1 VANSRARLA
10 LTAEESREYLRDA
23 KTLILC
29 SIGPDGLPDPV
40 PMWFVVDEASAEPGD
55 TGVTASG
62 AEMPGVV
69 LMTTYGKSQ
78 KVVNL
83 RRDGR
88 AVGLVEDGTVYGELR
103 GLQLTGSIDVVD
115 DEAAVLET
123 LVRVAGKY
131 SDTPDSAELRQG
143 LAGQAS
149 KRVLLRLRP
158 EEVVSWDHRKM

>member
-1 VANSRARLA
+1 MANSRARLA
-10 LTAEESREYLRDA
+10 LTEDEARGYLRDA

-29 SIGPDGLPDPV
+29 STGPDGLPDPV
-40 PMWFVVDEASAEPGD
+40 PMWFVVDDAAEGSEESAA
-55 TGVTASG
+55 GV
-62 AEMPGVV
+62 PGVV

-83 RRDGR
+83 RRDPR
-88 AVGLVEDGTVYGELR
+88 AVGLIEDGTAYDELR
-103 GLQLTGSIDVVD
+103 GLQLTGEIDVVD
-115 DEAAVLET
+115 DHAEVLEV

-131 SDTPDSAELRQG
+131 SGTPDSEGLREG

-158 EEVVSWDHRKM
+158 SKVVSWDHRKM

>member
-10 LTAEESREYLRDA
+10 LTDDEARTYLR
-23 KTLILC
+23 KSSTLILC
-29 SIGPDGLPDPV
+29 STGPDGVPDPV
-40 PMWFVVDEASAEPGD
+40 PMWFVVDDSAAATE
-55 TGVTASG
+55 
-62 AEMPGVV
+62 EPGVV

-83 RRDGR
+83 RRDPR
-88 AVGLVEDGTVYGELR
+88 AVGLVEDGTAYGELR
-103 GLQLTGSIDVVD
+103 GLQVTGEIEVVD
-115 DEAAVLET
+115 DDAVVLET

-131 SDTPDSAELRQG
+131 SGTADSAELRTG

-158 EEVVSWDHRKM
+158 QKVVSWDHRKM

>member
-10 LTAEESREYLRDA
+10 LTAEEARGYLRDA

-29 SIGPDGLPDPV
+29 STGPDGLPDPV
-40 PMWFVVDEASAEPGD
+40 PMWFVVDDPAADPAD
-55 TGVTASG
+55 DPADG
-62 AEMPGVV
+62 AEEPGVV

-88 AVGLVEDGTVYGELR
+88 AVGLVEDGTAYGELR
-103 GLQLTGSIDVVD
+103 GLQLTGSIEVVD
-115 DEAAVLET
+115 DDAAVLET

-131 SDTPDSAELRQG
+131 SNTPDTEQVREG
-143 LAGQAS
+143 LAGQAA

-158 EEVVSWDHRKM
+158 EKVVSWDHRKM

>member
-10 LTAEESREYLRDA
+10 LTAEEARSYLRDA

-40 PMWFVVDEASAEPGD
+40 PMWFVVDDPEGEPGAA
-55 TGVTASG
+55 GG
-62 AEMPGVV
+62 PGVV

-88 AVGLVEDGTVYGELR
+88 AVGLVEDGTAYGELR
-103 GLQLTGSIDVVD
+103 GLQLTGTVEVVD
-115 DEAAVLET
+115 DDAAVLDT

-131 SDTPDSAELRQG
+131 SATPDSEELRQG

-158 EEVVSWDHRKM
+158 GEVVSWDHRKM

>member
-10 LTAEESREYLRDA
+10 LTEDEARGYLRDA

-29 SIGPDGLPDPV
+29 STGPDGLPDPV
-40 PMWFVVDEASAEPGD
+40 PMWFVVDDAAE
-55 TGVTASG
+55 SS
-62 AEMPGVV
+62 EEPGVV

-83 RRDGR
+83 RRDPR
-88 AVGLVEDGTVYGELR
+88 AVGLIEDGTAYNELR
-103 GLQLTGSIDVVD
+103 GLQLTGAIDVVD
-115 DEAAVLET
+115 DDAQVLDV
-123 LVRVAGKY
+123 LVRVATKY
-131 SDTPDSAELRQG
+131 SGTPDSEEVRAG

-158 EEVVSWDHRKM
+158 SKAVSWDHRKM

>member
-10 LTAEESREYLRDA
+10 LTAEEARGYLRDA

-29 SIGPDGLPDPV
+29 STGPDGLPDPV
-40 PMWFVVDEASAEPGD
+40 PMWFVVDDPAAAAE
-55 TGVTASG
+55 
-62 AEMPGVV
+62 EPGVV

-88 AVGLVEDGTVYGELR
+88 AVGLVEDGTAYGELR
-103 GLQLTGSIDVVD
+103 GLQVTGTIDVVD
-115 DEAAVLET
+115 DDAVVLET

-131 SDTPDSAELRQG
+131 SDTPDSEQLREG

-158 EEVVSWDHRKM
+158 EKVVSWDHRKM